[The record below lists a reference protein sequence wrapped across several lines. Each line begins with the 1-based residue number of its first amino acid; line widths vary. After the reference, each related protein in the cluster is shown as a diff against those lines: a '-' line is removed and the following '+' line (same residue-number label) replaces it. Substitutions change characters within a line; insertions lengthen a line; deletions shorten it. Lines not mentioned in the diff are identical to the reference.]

1 MRLVQPSLEPAVRE
15 VGGPFGIL
23 AEAAHGLHGERD
35 RARLLAWAV
44 TAARQMTGADSAAVC
59 LLPRDGDLEWTV
71 EGTTDL
77 AIMGD
82 PRTHPPL
89 RTACQGDSLVRL
101 RLDGPPAIEAL
112 PLVACPP
119 EAAAVVAAPLL
130 QADGV
135 PHGVLLLAAAS
146 PDLVGDHVVE
156 CLEVLAAH
164 LGAALDNQARFAA
177 LQQARSLQRELVDQ
191 LQEAVRPPIPTVANT
206 ELGVSYH
213 PADPGAPTG
222 GDLYDWIVLPD
233 GTLHLV
239 VVDVMGKGVAAT
251 KDALSITH
259 TLRSLALDGCP
270 LGDLV
275 RRTDTILTAH
285 SPELVATLV
294 VAHYDTVSGELRIA
308 GAGHPPPL
316 RVHDGQAEELKA
328 PGVPIGWPGAGSHE
342 VLTVRLDRSDTVLFY
357 TDGLIEA
364 TKDVVV
370 GLDDLV
376 RYAEETS
383 TYPAAQQARVL
394 VERALAGA
402 ARHDDSLAL
411 VLRRRT
417 PPEHTVVP
425 LGRFEHRL
433 SPAPATIPL
442 ARNLLR
448 EWLVRVPVGDGEAHD
463 LLLIATE
470 LTANAVEHA
479 KWTAGGVTLRAWVEE
494 SDVVVE
500 VVDDGGTLVA
510 PSHDDEP
517 PDPEAERGRG
527 LWLVQ
532 TLADEVVHEATEG
545 RSVVRARARN
555 VSPRSR

>member
-1 MRLVQPSLEPAVRE
+1 VRE
-15 VGGPFGIL
+15 VRRSFEIL
-23 AEAAHGLHGERD
+23 AEAARGLHGERD
-35 RARLLAWAV
+35 RSRLLTWAV
-44 TAARQMTGADSAAVC
+44 DAARRITGADAVGVC
-59 LLPRDGDLEWTV
+59 LLPRDGEPEWAV
-71 EGTTDL
+71 DGVYEL
-77 AIMGD
+77 QAVGD
-82 PRTHPPL
+82 PRTLAPL
-89 RTACQGDSLVRL
+89 RMACQGDGMVRL
-101 RLDGPPAIEAL
+101 QLDGPPDIEAL
-112 PLVACPP
+112 PLVAYLP
-119 EAAAVVAAPLL
+119 EVAAVVAAPVL
-130 QADGV
+130 QGDGV
-135 PHGVLLLAAAS
+135 PHGVLLLAGRT
-146 PDLVGDHVVE
+146 PDLADEEVAQWVEVV
-156 CLEVLAAH
+156 AAH
-164 LGAALDNQARFAA
+164 LGTALDNQARFAA

-191 LQEAVRPPIPTVANT
+191 LQEAVRPPIPTVSNT

-251 KDALSITH
+251 KDALSVTH
-259 TLRSLALDGCP
+259 TLRLLALDGCP
-270 LGDLV
+270 LADLV
-275 RRTDTILTAH
+275 RRTDTILTGH
-285 SPELVATLV
+285 SPDLVATLV
-294 VAHYDTVSGELRIA
+294 VAHYDTASGELKVA

-316 RVHDGQAEELKA
+316 LVHEGRAEELKA

-342 VLTVRLDRSDTVLFY
+342 VLVVQLERSDTVLFY

-376 RYAEETS
+376 RYAEETN

-417 PPEHTVVP
+417 PPAQTVVP
-425 LGRFEHRL
+425 LGRFEYHL

-448 EWLVRVPVGDGEAHD
+448 EWLVRVPVDESEAHD
-463 LLLIATE
+463 LLLVATE

-479 KWTAGGVTLRAWVEE
+479 QWTAGGVTLRAWVEDA
-494 SDVVVE
+494 DVIVE
-500 VVDDGGTLVA
+500 VEDDGGTLVA
-510 PSHDDEP
+510 PVHDDEP

-532 TLADEVVHEATEG
+532 ALADEVVHETSEG

-555 VSPRSR
+555 TSPRSR